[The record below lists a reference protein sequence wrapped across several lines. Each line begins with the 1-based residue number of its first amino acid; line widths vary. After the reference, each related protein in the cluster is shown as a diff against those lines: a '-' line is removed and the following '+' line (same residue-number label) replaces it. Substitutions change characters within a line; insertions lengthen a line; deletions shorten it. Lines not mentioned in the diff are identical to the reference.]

1 MNAQVEKYAQAVAAL
16 NQRRWREAWQIA
28 QQLLREGEHP
38 GVHFIAGV
46 AAFEMQQLRP
56 ALAHLHRA
64 TELNPQR
71 ADYAT
76 QMARVLTQARM
87 NRQAQAFADKAMAI
101 GVEDAVTL
109 DTLGVVYTRAN
120 EHAKALAAY
129 EKAVALAPGQA
140 SFRYNLATCL
150 LFFGRIEDAEREY
163 RRTLVDDPRHWR
175 AYTSLAQLRKRSTE
189 DNDLLQ
195 LEQALEDGAG
205 IADAELYVNLAMA
218 KECEDIGQYHRAFSH
233 YTRGKGVQKRARG
246 YDGSSDRALF
256 AAIEQAFD
264 TAAPQGAAGYDSDEP
279 IFVVGMPRSGTTLV
293 DRILSSHSQVHSAGE
308 LQNFSVALKRV
319 AGTQTPNIIDIPT
332 LTQLHGLDWQRL
344 GRDYVESTRPG
355 TGHTPRFVD
364 KLPHNFLYVGHIAR
378 ALPKAKILCLR
389 REPMDTCLGNFR
401 QLFALSSPYYDYS
414 FDLLDIGRYYL
425 LFDRLMAHW
434 RALYSERFLEVR
446 YEELVSEQLPTTQ
459 RILDFCGLPWEDA
472 CLAFER
478 NEAPVATASLVQ
490 VREPLTKAYMGRW
503 HRYGEDMA
511 PLAELLGVPMRG

>member
-1 MNAQVEKYAQAVAAL
+1 MNAQVEKYKRAVAAL
-16 NQRRWREAWQIA
+16 NQRRWSEAWQIS

-46 AAFEMQQLRP
+46 AAFELQQLRP
-56 ALAHLHRA
+56 ALTHLHRA

-76 QMARVLTQARM
+76 QMARVLTQARL

-120 EHAKALAAY
+120 EHAKALVAY
-129 EKAVALAPGQA
+129 ERAVALAPKQA

-163 RRTLVDDPRHWR
+163 RQTLVDDPGYWR
-175 AYTSLAQLRKRSTE
+175 AYTSLAQLRTRSAE
-189 DNDLLQ
+189 DNDLPQ
-195 LEQALEDGAG
+195 LEHALQAGAG
-205 IADAELYVNLAMA
+205 ITEAELYVHLALA
-218 KECEDIGQYHRAFSH
+218 KECEDLGDYHRAFSH
-233 YTRGKGVQKRARG
+233 YSQGKGVQKRARG

-256 AAIEQAFD
+256 AAIEQAFK
-264 TAAPQGAAGYDSDEP
+264 AGAAMPAGFDSEEP

-308 LQNFSVALKRV
+308 LQNFSVALKRNV
-319 AGTQTPNIIDIPT
+319 GTQTPGIIDIPT
-332 LTQLHGLDWQRL
+332 MTRLEGVDWQRV
-344 GRDYVESTRPG
+344 GREYVESTRPG

-414 FDLLDIGRYYL
+414 FDLMDIGRYYL

-434 RALYSERFLEVR
+434 RALFPERFIEVR
-446 YEELVSEQLPTTQ
+446 YEDLVTEQLPTTR

-503 HRYGEDMA
+503 HRYGDHMA
-511 PLAELLGVPMRG
+511 PLAELLGVPMPG

>member
-1 MNAQVEKYAQAVAAL
+1 MDAQVQKYHQAVAAL
-16 NQRRWREAWQIA
+16 NQRRWQEAWQLS

-38 GVHFIAGV
+38 GVHFVAGI
-46 AAFEMQQLRP
+46 AAFELQQLRA

-64 TELNPQR
+64 TELNPKR
-71 ADYAT
+71 PDYAA
-76 QMARVLTQARM
+76 QLARALTQARLT
-87 NRQAQAFADKAMAI
+87 RQAQEYADKAMAL
-101 GVEDAVTL
+101 GVEDAPTL

-129 EKAVALAPGQA
+129 ERAVALASAQA

-163 RRTLVDDPRHWR
+163 RQTLVDDPRYWR
-175 AYTSLAQLRKRSTE
+175 AYTSLAQLRKRSAT
-189 DNDLLQ
+189 DNDVAQLQ
-195 LEQALEDGAG
+195 AALQAGAG
-205 IADAELYVNLAMA
+205 IAEAELYVNLALA
-218 KECEDIGQYHRAFSH
+218 KECEDLGDYHRAFQH
-233 YTRGKGVQKRARG
+233 YAEGKGVQKRARG

-256 AAIEQAFD
+256 AAIEQAFGAESL
-264 TAAPQGAAGYDSDEP
+264 AAADGHDSEEP

-319 AGTQTPNIIDIPT
+319 VGTTTPGIIDIPT
-332 LTQLHGLDWQRL
+332 LTRLDGVDWQRV
-344 GRDYVESTRPG
+344 GREYIESTRPG

-378 ALPKAKILCLR
+378 ALPKARIICLR
-389 REPMDTCLGNFR
+389 RDPMDTCLGNFR

-414 FDLLDIGRYYL
+414 FDLMDIGRYYQ
-425 LFDRLMAHW
+425 LFDHLMAHW
-434 RALYSERFLEVR
+434 RGLLGERFLEVR
-446 YEELVSEQLPTTQ
+446 YEDLVAEQRPTTERMLQ
-459 RILDFCGLPWEDA
+459 FCGLPWEDA

-490 VREPLTKAYMGRW
+490 VREPLTRAYIGRW
-503 HRYGEDMA
+503 HRYGDDMA
-511 PLAELLGVPMRG
+511 ALAQLLGVPMPA

>member
-1 MNAQVEKYAQAVAAL
+1 MNSQVERYGQAVAAL
-16 NQRRWREAWQIA
+16 NQRRWNEAWQIA

-87 NRQAQAFADKAMAI
+87 NRQAQEFADKAMAL

-120 EHAKALAAY
+120 EHAKALVAY
-129 EKAVALAPGQA
+129 EKAVALAPAQA

-150 LFFGRIEDAEREY
+150 LFFGRIEAAEREY
-163 RRTLVDDPRHWR
+163 RQTLIDDPGYWR
-175 AYTSLAQLRKRSTE
+175 AYTSLAQLRKRSAE
-189 DNDLLQ
+189 DNDLSQ
-195 LEQALEDGAG
+195 LEQALAAGTG
-205 IADAELYVNLAMA
+205 IADAELYVNLALA
-218 KECEDIGQYHRAFSH
+218 KECEDLGQYHRAFSH

-256 AAIEQAFD
+256 AAIEQAF
-264 TAAPQGAAGYDSDEP
+264 AGPAPQGTAGFDSDEP

-293 DRILSSHSQVHSAGE
+293 ERILSSHSQVHSAGE

-319 AGTQTPNIIDIPT
+319 VATRTPGIIDIPT
-332 LTQLHGLDWQRL
+332 LTQVQGVDWQRV

-389 REPMDTCLGNFR
+389 RDPMDTCLGNFR

-414 FDLLDIGRYYL
+414 FDLMDIGRYYL

-434 RALYSERFLEVR
+434 RALFPERFIEVR
-446 YEELVSEQLPTTQ
+446 YEDLVAEQLPTTQ

-490 VREPLTKAYMGRW
+490 VREPLTRAYMGRW
-503 HRYGEDMA
+503 LRYGPDMA
-511 PLAELLGVPMRG
+511 SLAELLGISMPG